1 VSALAKRI
9 LEEARALSPEE
20 RRSVALEL
28 LEDDDED
35 GTPEEIEQA
44 WVEEVKRRAEAALRG
59 EGETLD
65 VEEHLAKLRAR
76 FG

>member
-28 LEDDDED
+28 LEDDADH

-44 WVEEVKRRAEAALRG
+44 WTEEVKRRAEAALRG

-65 VEEHLAKLRAR
+65 AAEHLARLQAR